1 MIYLFLIILVMP
13 KPHNIRKNLKISNVI
28 NKDSSN
34 NANEQ
39 FKRNL
44 NDDNYMI
51 LYFNQDCSYPNGFV
65 KTNKLLSSSLFDNV
79 YRNDVDFITIGNNY
93 KKYTKNESF
102 NVIKGIGIEIHFNK
116 AIKKLTSFFDAF
128 YDINMKYLSFVD
140 LSNFDTSQVI
150 DMNSML
156 YGCSSLKSLDLSNF
170 DTSQVTDM
178 GWMFYNC
185 SSLESLDL
193 SNFDTS
199 QVSDMNSMFYNCNS
213 LKSLDLS
220 N

>member
-1 MIYLFLIILVMP
+1 MINLFLIILVMP
-13 KPHNIRKNLKISNVI
+13 KPHNIRKNLKNSNVI

-65 KTNKLLSSSLFDNV
+65 KTNNYFLSLFDNV
-79 YRNDVDFITIGNNY
+79 YRNDVDFIIISNNKN
-93 KKYTKNESF
+93 KKYAKNEGF
-102 NVIKGIGIEIHFNK
+102 NVVKGCGVEIHFNEAVK
-116 AIKKLTSFFDAF
+116 GLSGFFDAF

-150 DMNSML
+150 YMNSML
-156 YGCSSLKSLDLSNF
+156 YG
-170 DTSQVTDM
+170 
-178 GWMFYNC
+178 C

-199 QVSDMNSMFYNCNS
+199 KVTNMRSMFYNCSS
-213 LKSLDLS
+213 LES
-220 N
+220 